1 MPTCFANRPPELQP
15 PEACCNFRKRPRFSR
30 MTARKPGKQLLE
42 ARQYLPE
49 KTMQPHRQTDV
60 SARPCSEHRRTRHC
74 WLDWLASQVKII
86 AEKPANWCS
95 HCASQ
100 FPARVVASPGRPSI
114 GRCAHRIR
122 GSHRPCSSAALAGR
136 RSHRL
141 AEWEQRAPTQFQV
154 HGSVQYPAG
163 HRFAL
168 LKTGT
173 VFRSSISRWLRAS
186 STKSNLPALPPE
198 CRIRQG
204 TQGIRLRADLRSLRL
219 RQLLCEDDQ

>member
-1 MPTCFANRPPELQP
+1 MPTCFANRLLESQQ
-15 PEACCNFRKRPRFSR
+15 PEACCSFRKRPHLSR
-30 MTARKPGKQLLE
+30 MAARKPGKQLLE
-42 ARQYLPE
+42 ARRYRPG
-49 KTMQPHRQTDV
+49 KTMQPHRETEALV
-60 SARPCSEHRRTRHC
+60 HPCSEHRRTRHC
-74 WLDWLASQVKII
+74 WLDWLASQVKTI

-95 HCASQ
+95 YCASQ

-168 LKTGT
+168 LKIGT
-173 VFRSSISRWLRAS
+173 VFRFSTSRWLRAS
-186 STKSNLPALPPE
+186 SKKSNLLGVLLE
-198 CRIRQG
+198 CRIRQ
-204 TQGIRLRADLRSLRL
+204 
-219 RQLLCEDDQ
+219 DD